1 MCGYPPTVGELGAF
15 LSERPPR
22 GQRRHTLRLLVDS
35 LPLMRELARFVRK
48 TPRRLPLDVA
58 LELDVGM
65 GRGGMSDARE
75 LEACL
80 KIPRANRGRLRL
92 GAVLGYDGHATLTG
106 EASYRKYVATEAHKA
121 YRRHLADLER
131 LGSDIFRPR
140 TLIRNGPASSNYRN
154 WVGGP
159 ANEISPG
166 SAFLYAG
173 YLKEGFDTQGLAP
186 ALALGGSVRRITSGT
201 RAPRSCRRSRPAPP
215 RRRSSC
221 RRSAASPS

>member
-1 MCGYPPTVGELGAF
+1 M
-15 LSERPPR
+15 
-22 GQRRHTLRLLVDS
+22 
-35 LPLMRELARFVRK
+35 
-48 TPRRLPLDVA
+48 
-58 LELDVGM
+58 
-65 GRGGMSDARE
+65 
-75 LEACL
+75 
-80 KIPRANRGRLRL
+80 
-92 GAVLGYDGHATLTG
+92 LGYDGHATLTG

-173 YLKEGFDTQGLAP
+173 YLLRASTPRAWRPRSPSAAP
-186 ALALGGSVRRITSGT
+186 SAASPRGT
-201 RAPRSCRRSRPAPP
+201 RAPRSRRRSRPAPP